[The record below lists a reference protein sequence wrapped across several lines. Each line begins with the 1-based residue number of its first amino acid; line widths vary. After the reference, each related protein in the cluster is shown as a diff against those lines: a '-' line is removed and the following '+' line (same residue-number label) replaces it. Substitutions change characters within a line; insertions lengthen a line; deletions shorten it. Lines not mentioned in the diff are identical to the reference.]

1 MLNRRS
7 RSANRRKPFDNA
19 LSRPDELT
27 EPASPERRLEKQDR
41 RVDSIQAA
49 FVNMQK

>member
-7 RSANRRKPFDNA
+7 RSANRRKSFHTDF
-19 LSRPDELT
+19 SRPDELT
-27 EPASPERRLEKQDR
+27 ESTSPGRRLKKQDR

-49 FVNMQK
+49 FVNMQN